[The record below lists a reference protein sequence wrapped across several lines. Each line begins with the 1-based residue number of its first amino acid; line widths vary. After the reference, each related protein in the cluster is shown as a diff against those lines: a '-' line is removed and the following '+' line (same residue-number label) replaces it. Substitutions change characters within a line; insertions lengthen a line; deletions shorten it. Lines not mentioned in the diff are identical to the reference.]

1 MILSGQLKE
10 QGIKLTGRVQPG
22 LYEVDCPRD
31 YCQIDRAGADT
42 DCLKVQVIDKNFA
55 EWRCANCLW
64 AGKVGADPR
73 IERETPPASPQV
85 PAPLNLHNP
94 PAVAGLPMEIV
105 QYFEDRK
112 ISLEVVKKCK
122 IRWNEEQQAIG
133 FPYLDTAGV
142 PVNMMFLQ
150 IPEQTTRLAT
160 ANRIQFY
167 GINEIDFNQ
176 DVIIVQAEMDR
187 LALLT
192 CGLTNVISLPNS
204 GILPRR
210 VTDSYEKAPDEFEY
224 FAQHADAFKDMHRII
239 IAMDNTPEGDIF
251 RHEIARR
258 VGAAKCFNV
267 KFSRRT
273 LGKTF
278 KDMGIDEICAD
289 IHEAKPHPIRG
300 LYEVMDFESQLMTY
314 FDGGM
319 ASGVSTGW
327 ENVDRLYT
335 VVGGQLTTVTGIP
348 NSGKSEWVDALTLN
362 LALAYG
368 WRFGVFS
375 PENGKEVHV
384 TKLVEKRVE
393 ITADPRSSNRMSRE
407 TFLSGASWV
416 NEHYF
421 FIVSDIMES
430 MPTLE
435 WILARAADAVL
446 RYGIKGLI
454 IDPWNRIDK
463 KLGSGQSETDYTAG
477 ALAQILRFAQNH
489 DVHIWLV
496 AHPAKQQ
503 ADKKTGIIPPP
514 SLYDIAGSAHFVN
527 MTDNGIVIHRS
538 ASIDDSTEVWVKKIR
553 FKHVGTTGDTLL
565 MYNKETGRF
574 SSDTPDAIYSLTT
587 EEERKR
593 YKKPKK
599 LIETIEA

>member
-1 MILSGQLKE
+1 LSLAKQLKE
-10 QGIKLTGRVQPG
+10 QGIILVGKPIEGRH
-22 LYEVDCPRD
+22 ETDCPRD
-31 YCQIDRAGADT
+31 YCQIDRAGMDT
-42 DCLKVQVIDKNFA
+42 DCLKVDILGKDFA
-55 EWRCANCLW
+55 EWKCANCLW
-64 AGKVGADPR
+64 SGKVGTDPR
-73 IERETPPASPQV
+73 VEVEEPPVAPQV
-85 PAPLNLHNP
+85 PALAANRP
-94 PAVAGLPMEIV
+94 PQSADGLPMEII

-112 ISLEVVKKCK
+112 IALDVVQKCK

-142 PVNMMFLQ
+142 PSNMMYLQ
-150 IPEQTTRLAT
+150 IPEQTTRLAS
-160 ANRIQFY
+160 AKRIQFY

-176 DVIIVQAEMDR
+176 DVIIVQTEMDR

-192 CGLTNVISLPNS
+192 SGLSNVISLPN
-204 GILPRR
+204 GGNLPRR
-210 VTDSYEKAPDEFEY
+210 VTDSYEQAPDEFEY
-224 FAQHADAFKDMHRII
+224 FAQHAEAFVKMHRII
-239 IAMDNTPEGDIF
+239 IAMDNTPEGDVF

-335 VVGGQLTTVTGIP
+335 IVGGQLTTVTGIP

-362 LALAYG
+362 LALSYG

-393 ITADPRSSNRMSRE
+393 ITADPRSSSRMSRE

-435 WILARAADAVL
+435 WILERAADAVL

-463 KLGSGQSETDYTAG
+463 KLGAQSETDYTAG

-489 DVHIWLV
+489 DVHVWLV

-538 ASIDDSTEVWVKKIR
+538 ASIDDSTEVWVKKVR

-574 SSDTPDAIYSLTT
+574 TSDTPDAIYSMTT
-587 EEERKR
+587 EEEKKR
-593 YKKPKK
+593 YKKPAK